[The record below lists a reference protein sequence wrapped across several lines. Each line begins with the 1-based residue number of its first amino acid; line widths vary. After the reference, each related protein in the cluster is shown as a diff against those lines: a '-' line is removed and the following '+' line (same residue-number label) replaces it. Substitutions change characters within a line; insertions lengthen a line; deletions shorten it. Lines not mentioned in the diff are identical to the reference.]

1 VVPNKFPAVSQDGAH
16 CKHGS
21 AFYDTAAGQGSHEV
35 VIESPHHNH
44 DLTMMSEE
52 EVCDVLATCRSR
64 YEALTAEK
72 VVRSVIVFRNRGIAA
87 GASLRHPH
95 AQLIAFYQKEG
106 RCLVCDIIAYE
117 RRDGLRIVAENNG
130 FVTVVPFAG
139 TAPCEMWLL
148 PKRHQA
154 DFGDLQNGEIEL
166 LAIAL
171 RDALLRLSSALDNP
185 PYNYVID
192 TATNSESAAPHLHWR
207 LRIVPQL
214 TVPAG
219 FELASGLPIN
229 PSLPEQD
236 AAILRSFG
244 QVLKETEV

>member
-1 VVPNKFPAVSQDGAH
+1 ML
-16 CKHGS
+16 
-21 AFYDTAAGQGSHEV
+21 SH
-35 VIESPHHNH
+35 
-44 DLTMMSEE
+44 
-52 EVCDVLATCRSR
+52 
-64 YEALTAEK
+64 
-72 VVRSVIVFRNRGIAA
+72 
-87 GASLRHPH
+87 
-95 AQLIAFYQKEG
+95 YQKEG

-130 FVTVVPFAG
+130 FVTVVPFAA

-192 TATNSESAAPHLHWR
+192 TATNSEIGSAAPALA
-207 LRIVPQL
+207 
-214 TVPAG
+214 PA
-219 FELASGLPIN
+219 
-229 PSLPEQD
+229 D
-236 AAILRSFG
+236 RAAIDGSSWLRARIRLADQPFSAG
-244 QVLKETEV
+244 AGRSHPALVRASVEGD